1 VEPAFITEKK
11 RNVVTN
17 AIIRRYIIYIGA
29 TILLLTAIVCYMSF
43 PKAPP
48 EEPFRII
55 LENTGGAVFFD
66 HKRHMSENHY
76 DITCTECHHRWDEG
90 DTKPPSCTACHEA
103 QGEDPMKRY
112 DAMHLLCIGCH
123 EDTGTASVKCA
134 GCHMSG

>member
-1 VEPAFITEKK
+1 MK
-11 RNVVTN
+11 N
-17 AIIRRYIIYIGA
+17 ANIPRYSIYIGA
-29 TILLLTAIVCYMSF
+29 AVLFATAFVCYTAF

-48 EEPFRII
+48 EEPLRII

-76 DITCTECHHRWDEG
+76 DITCTECHHMWDEG
-90 DTKPPSCTACHEA
+90 DTNPPSCTACHEA